1 MLKKRI
7 LYLLPFDNGVFCR
20 TKQFKPDYRYTSSF
34 VDPNFCDELVLLN
47 VSNNKKTDQ
56 SFSEFLS
63 TLFEMSSRT
72 FIPVTAGGGI
82 HSEEQ
87 VKLLLEHGADKV
99 VINSWSFEINN
110 RELSS
115 AIDRFGS
122 QCFVGSVDY
131 RIHDGSVVTYKNSG
145 SSETGFSLKE
155 TIKHFQSLDVGELLF
170 NSIDRDGSLEGLDLG
185 LLQQIAS
192 LLDRPTLVAGG
203 LGNWRHMKEALDIQ
217 EVSGVATSNVYH
229 LTQSAMK
236 LFRQKMAEN
245 GILVRKP

>member
-47 VSNNKKTDQ
+47 VSNDNKTDQ

-131 RIHDGSVVTYKNSG
+131 RIHDGSVVTYKKFWKFRN
-145 SSETGFSLKE
+145 GFFFK
-155 TIKHFQSLDVGELLF
+155 
-170 NSIDRDGSLEGLDLG
+170 RDHK
-185 LLQQIAS
+185 AFPVP
-192 LLDRPTLVAGG
+192 RR
-203 LGNWRHMKEALDIQ
+203 W
-217 EVSGVATSNVYH
+217 
-229 LTQSAMK
+229 
-236 LFRQKMAEN
+236 
-245 GILVRKP
+245 